1 MYNPKSLDT
10 TMIQL
15 PVEIDAL
22 TEKLAENIHDIW
34 AEQRVQQ
41 GWTYGPYRNDEKKE
55 HPNLVPYN
63 QLEEIDKDYDRKTA
77 LETLKMIVS
86 FGYTIEKVK
95 K

>member
-15 PVEIDAL
+15 PVEINAL

-41 GWTYGPYRNDEKKE
+41 GWTYGLYRNDQKKE

-63 QLEEIDKDYDRKTA
+63 ELEEIDKDYDRKTA

-86 FGYTIEKVK
+86 FGYTIEKVE
-95 K
+95 